1 MFHGDSVDLWTPKP
15 ILSWCDYKMRGKNS
29 NVRTLPLDV
38 VKLFVMLAAVYEG
51 GYQRLAVP

>member
-1 MFHGDSVDLWTPKP
+1 
-15 ILSWCDYKMRGKNS
+15 MRGKNS

-51 GYQRLAVP
+51 GYQGLAVP